1 MKRRTRQRAFTLIE
15 LLVVIAII
23 AILAAILFPVFAQAR
38 DKARQ
43 AACLSNCKQIGLAV
57 TMYAQD
63 YDETFFWQ
71 KAWDE
76 QVELGAGF
84 WGPSY
89 KSYVRWPFAHL
100 PYIKNQDV
108 FKCPGDKGSPAN
120 RNYCKAPGGGG
131 CTPWHVSYGP
141 NLMLMTGYA
150 KTDTPTTLGKMTR
163 PADKIALAESIISY
177 GCCESWNAEYFRGA
191 NYTGAENGWKWDQ
204 FRKNVGMAKSLGITD
219 GQMASVTRHAL
230 GNTIIFADGHAKWY
244 RWNAVGDS
252 NSPEWR
258 AMLEPGFD
266 LTP

>member
-1 MKRRTRQRAFTLIE
+1 MQRRKQRAFTLIE

-43 AACLSNCKQIGLAV
+43 AACLSNAKQIGLAV
-57 TMYAQD
+57 TMYVQD

-76 QVELGAGF
+76 QVEVGAGF

-89 KSYVRWPFAHL
+89 KTYVRWPFAHA
-100 PYIKNQDV
+100 PYIKNTDV
-108 FKCPGDKGSPAN
+108 YKCASDKGTPAS
-120 RNYCKAPGGGG
+120 RNVCPKGPGGGG
-131 CTPWHVSYGP
+131 CSPWHLSYGP
-141 NLMLMTGYA
+141 NLMLMHGPE
-150 KTDTPTTLGKMTR
+150 KSNPPVTLARITR
-163 PADKIALAESIISY
+163 PADKIALAESIIGY

-191 NYTGAENGWKWDQ
+191 NYSGSENGWAWAA
-204 FRKNVGMAKSLGITD
+204 FRKNVGTAKASGITD
-219 GQMASVTRHAL
+219 AQMAAVTRHSL
-230 GNTIIFADGHAKWY
+230 GNTIIFADGHAKWT

-258 AMLEPGFD
+258 AMLEPSFD
-266 LTP
+266 LN